1 MKFNELEIDP
11 LLKKG
16 IEALGYE
23 TMTPIQAQSIQ
34 PILDGRDLLG
44 LAKTGSG
51 KTSACAIPV
60 LQRIDHSLDELQ
72 VLILVPTRELAFQ
85 YCEEIDRLSKFLK
98 TKVSLLYGGVPM
110 GEQRLE
116 LETAQLAVA
125 TPGRFI
131 DHIYSSN
138 VSMRHIKCFV
148 LDEADE
154 MLNMGFMEDVD
165 FILSCI
171 GHEHQKLLFSATM
184 PSEINKLAQNTLK
197 DPVQI
202 KLIVEEKIP
211 DTIEHYF
218 IQTPSRNRIECIQKY
233 LSQEIIEQAIIFC
246 NSRIN
251 CEKLYEILS
260 KRLRS
265 IEMIHGGLPQQRR
278 TSIFERFK
286 KKRVK
291 FMIAT
296 DVAGRGLDFSHVTH
310 VINYDFPMDLESFT
324 HRTGR
329 TGRMGKKGKSLT
341 FAVKS
346 KEHILKQITEK
357 IGINPIWMDRYL
369 ELHSSAQQSSQNRF
383 NRRAK
388 NSSQNSNVGD
398 SHPKERVVKQSR
410 PDKKTRA
417 NNKKNQKVDRHN
429 ENNMPPN
436 KRVQPARTFI
446 ASESLPKKPPKET
459 LVETIKQK
467 ARKIWEKLF

>member
-1 MKFNELEIDP
+1 MKFSELDIDP
-11 LLKKG
+11 LLKQG
-16 IEALGYE
+16 IDEVGYQ

-34 PILDGRDLLG
+34 PILDGRDLMG

-60 LQRIDHSLDELQ
+60 LQRIDHSLEQLQ

-85 YCEEIDRLSKFLK
+85 YCQEIDRLSKFLG

-110 GEQRLE
+110 GEQRVE
-116 LETAQLAVA
+116 LESAQLAVA

-138 VSMRHIKCFV
+138 VSLRHIKCFV

-184 PSEINKLAQNTLK
+184 PSEIDKLAQNTLK
-197 DPVQI
+197 NPVQI
-202 KLIVEEKIP
+202 KLISEDRIP

-218 IQTPSRNRIECIQKY
+218 VQTPSRKRAECLQKY
-233 LSQEIIEQAIIFC
+233 LAEEDIDQAIVFC

-251 CEKLYEILS
+251 SENLFEMLK

-291 FMIAT
+291 YMIAT
-296 DVAGRGLDFSHVTH
+296 DVAGRGLDFSNVTH

-341 FAVKS
+341 FPLKS
-346 KEHILKQITEK
+346 KAYLLQQIIDK
-357 IGINPIWMDRYL
+357 IGVTPIWLNRHL
-369 ELHSSAQQSSQNRF
+369 EIQLESRKAETDSSSRKRKSKSHKSRKIESGDIANASVKKTQKAPTKKAVAPVTDEPKRPP
-383 NRRAK
+383 K
-388 NSSQNSNVGD
+388 VTILNSI
-398 SHPKERVVKQSR
+398 KERAQ
-410 PDKKTRA
+410 
-417 NNKKNQKVDRHN
+417 
-429 ENNMPPN
+429 
-436 KRVQPARTFI
+436 
-446 ASESLPKKPPKET
+446 
-459 LVETIKQK
+459 
-467 ARKIWEKLF
+467 KIWDKIF

>member
-1 MKFNELEIDP
+1 MKFSELNIDP

-16 IEALGYE
+16 IESIGYQ
-23 TMTPIQAQSIQ
+23 TMTPIQEQSIQ
-34 PILDGRDLLG
+34 PILDGRDLMG

-60 LQRIDHSLDELQ
+60 LERIDHSLQELQ
-72 VLILVPTRELAFQ
+72 ILILVPTRELAFQ
-85 YCEEIDRLSKFLK
+85 YCDEIDRLSKFLE
-98 TKVSLLYGGVPM
+98 TKVCLLYGGVPM
-110 GEQRLE
+110 GEQRVE

-165 FILSCI
+165 FILSCM

-184 PSEINKLAQNTLK
+184 PAEIDLLAQNQLK
-197 DPVQI
+197 NPVQV
-202 KLIVEEKIP
+202 KLISKEKIP
-211 DTIEHYF
+211 ETIDHYF
-218 IQTPSRNRIECIQKY
+218 IATASRNRIDSL
-233 LSQEIIEQAIIFC
+233 LSYVSEEDIEQAIIFC

-251 CEKLYEILS
+251 VEKLYEILN
-260 KRLRS
+260 KRVRS
-265 IEMIHGGLPQQRR
+265 VEMIHGGLPQNRR

-310 VINYDFPMDLESFT
+310 VVNYDFPMDLESFT

-329 TGRMGKKGKSLT
+329 TGRMGKQGKSLT
-341 FAVKS
+341 FTVRNKA
-346 KEHILKQITEK
+346 HILQQIIEK
-357 IGINPIWMDRYL
+357 IGVDPIWLNRHLKVVDDQNSDSTDR
-369 ELHSSAQQSSQNRF
+369 ESGPKR
-383 NRRAK
+383 K
-388 NSSQNSNVGD
+388 NSKRSPSKRSKDTNKKLDGKNSHEGRSKNKKQFKD
-398 SHPKERVVKQSR
+398 SDNRGRHNQRDKTKSPSKLSVVKPTKTNLVSSIKNTA
-410 PDKKTRA
+410 KKLW
-417 NNKKNQKVDRHN
+417 D
-429 ENNMPPN
+429 
-436 KRVQPARTFI
+436 
-446 ASESLPKKPPKET
+446 
-459 LVETIKQK
+459 
-467 ARKIWEKLF
+467 KLF

>member
-1 MKFNELEIDP
+1 MKFSELNIDP

-16 IEALGYE
+16 IESIGYQ
-23 TMTPIQAQSIQ
+23 TMTPIQEQSIQ
-34 PILDGRDLLG
+34 PILDGRDLMG

-60 LQRIDHSLDELQ
+60 LERIDHSLQELQ
-72 VLILVPTRELAFQ
+72 ILILVPTRELAFQ
-85 YCEEIDRLSKFLK
+85 YCDEIDRLSKFLE
-98 TKVSLLYGGVPM
+98 TKVCLLYGGVPM
-110 GEQRLE
+110 GEQRVE

-165 FILSCI
+165 FILSCM

-184 PSEINKLAQNTLK
+184 PAEIDLLAQNQLK
-197 DPVQI
+197 NPVQV
-202 KLIVEEKIP
+202 KLISKEKIP
-211 DTIEHYF
+211 ETIDHYF
-218 IQTPSRNRIECIQKY
+218 IATASRNRIDSL
-233 LSQEIIEQAIIFC
+233 LSYVSEEDIEQAIIFC

-251 CEKLYEILS
+251 VEKLYEILN
-260 KRLRS
+260 KRVRS
-265 IEMIHGGLPQQRR
+265 IEMIHGGLPQNRR

-310 VINYDFPMDLESFT
+310 VVNYDFPMDLESFT

-329 TGRMGKKGKSLT
+329 TGRMGKQGKSLT
-341 FAVKS
+341 FTVRNKA
-346 KEHILKQITEK
+346 HILQQIIEK
-357 IGINPIWMDRYL
+357 IGVDPIWLNRHLKAVDDRNSDSTDR
-369 ELHSSAQQSSQNRF
+369 ESGPKR
-383 NRRAK
+383 K
-388 NSSQNSNVGD
+388 NSKLSPSKRSKDTNKKLDGKK
-398 SHPKERVVKQSR
+398 SHEGRSKNKKQFKGRDNRGRDNQRDKTKSPSKLSVVKPTKTNLVSSIKNTA
-410 PDKKTRA
+410 KKLW
-417 NNKKNQKVDRHN
+417 D
-429 ENNMPPN
+429 
-436 KRVQPARTFI
+436 
-446 ASESLPKKPPKET
+446 
-459 LVETIKQK
+459 
-467 ARKIWEKLF
+467 KLF

>member
-1 MKFNELEIDP
+1 MKFSELNIDP

-16 IEALGYE
+16 IDSIGYQ
-23 TMTPIQAQSIQ
+23 TMTPIQEQSIQ
-34 PILDGRDLLG
+34 PILDGRDLMG

-60 LQRIDHSLDELQ
+60 LEKIDHALMELQ
-72 VLILVPTRELAFQ
+72 ILILVPTRELAFQ
-85 YCEEIDRLSKFLK
+85 YCDEIDRLSKYLG
-98 TKVSLLYGGVPM
+98 TKVCLLYGGVPM
-110 GEQRLE
+110 GEQRVE
-116 LETAQLAVA
+116 LESAQLAVA

-165 FILSCI
+165 FILSCM
-171 GHEHQKLLFSATM
+171 GHKHQKLLFSATM
-184 PSEINKLAQNTLK
+184 PAEIDSLAQNQLSN
-197 DPVQI
+197 PVQV
-202 KLIVEEKIP
+202 KLISEEKIP
-211 DTIEHYF
+211 ETIDHYF
-218 IQTPSRNRIECIQKY
+218 VQTSSRNRIECLLKY
-233 LSQEIIEQAIIFC
+233 MEEEAIVQAILFC

-251 CEKLYEILS
+251 VEKLHEILK

-265 IEMIHGGLPQQRR
+265 IEMIHGGLPQNRR

-310 VINYDFPMDLESFT
+310 VVNYDFPMDLESFT

-341 FAVKS
+341 FIPRNKTYMLRQIQNKIGVEPIWLNRHLTLLGDNQYGPPGSELKSDEKHTSLKS
-346 KEHILKQITEK
+346 KNKVQTVEEK
-357 IGINPIWMDRYL
+357 PTTAKSDRALSKGGQESKRRRRRKRKGRNP
-369 ELHSSAQQSSQNRF
+369 ETVTVAT
-383 NRRAK
+383 
-388 NSSQNSNVGD
+388 G
-398 SHPKERVVKQSR
+398 SR
-410 PDKKTRA
+410 PRKTNLVNSIKKTA
-417 NNKKNQKVDRHN
+417 KKLWDR
-429 ENNMPPN
+429 
-436 KRVQPARTFI
+436 
-446 ASESLPKKPPKET
+446 
-459 LVETIKQK
+459 
-467 ARKIWEKLF
+467 LF

>member
-1 MKFNELEIDP
+1 MKFSELNIDP

-16 IEALGYE
+16 IESIGYQ
-23 TMTPIQAQSIQ
+23 TMTPIQEQSIQ
-34 PILDGRDLLG
+34 PILDGRDLMG

-60 LQRIDHSLDELQ
+60 LERIDHTLEELQ
-72 VLILVPTRELAFQ
+72 ILILVPTRELAFQ
-85 YCEEIDRLSKFLK
+85 YCDEIDRLSKFLD
-98 TKVSLLYGGVPM
+98 TNVCLLYGGVPM
-110 GEQRLE
+110 GEQRVE

-165 FILSCI
+165 FILSCM

-184 PSEINKLAQNTLK
+184 PPEIDTLAQNQLNN
-197 DPVQI
+197 PVQV
-202 KLIVEEKIP
+202 KLISQEKVP
-211 DTIEHYF
+211 ETIDHFF
-218 IQTPSRNRIECIQKY
+218 IGTASRNRMDCLIRYISE
-233 LSQEIIEQAIIFC
+233 EDIEQAIIFC
-246 NSRIN
+246 NSRLN
-251 CEKLYEILS
+251 VEKLYEVVK
-260 KRLRS
+260 KRVRS
-265 IEMIHGGLPQQRR
+265 IEMIHGGLPQNRR

-329 TGRMGKKGKSLT
+329 TGRMGRKGKSLT
-341 FAVKS
+341 FSVRNKTHLLQQIILKIGVEPIWLDRNLNLVNDAKSESRDQQSKS
-346 KEHILKQITEK
+346 KQ
-357 IGINPIWMDRYL
+357 
-369 ELHSSAQQSSQNRF
+369 
-383 NRRAK
+383 
-388 NSSQNSNVGD
+388 
-398 SHPKERVVKQSR
+398 SHPPRKSKNKSQKDVPKVSTENVVEMSA
-410 PDKKTRA
+410 PEEKKPKRR
-417 NNKKNQKVDRHN
+417 KKRKRKYRGNEDFTSAKVKVN
-429 ENNMPPN
+429 
-436 KRVQPARTFI
+436 
-446 ASESLPKKPPKET
+446 KPPKT
-459 LVETIKQK
+459 NLVSSIKK
-467 ARKIWEKLF
+467 TAKKLWNKLF